1 MCAASENRLLP
12 VFLRAAVRLSRQSM
26 YQHETI
32 DRSLVHQR
40 ARQFRQQTER
50 FLVGTLSED
59 EFQPLRLQNGLYIQ
73 RHAPMLQVAIPYGML
88 SAVQLRRLAHI
99 AREYDRGYGRFSTRQ
114 NILYSFPTL
123 ERVPDILDELAEV
136 DLHAIQASGNCILNT
151 AVDHFA
157 GVAPDEVLDP
167 RVYVEIIRQWSMLHP
182 EFAFL
187 PHEFKIVLSGSP
199 EDRAAV
205 MVQDIGLKAVFDYD
219 GRPGFTVAVGGG
231 LGRTPIAGDVIR
243 EFLPAADLLTY
254 LAAILRVYNQ
264 HGRRDSKYRARIEI
278 LVKKLGVAEF
288 RRQVAHEWSF
298 LEGGP
303 GTLPA
308 AEIARVEARF
318 TRPAYRPLPT
328 VSVAHERHLREDS
341 AFARWVARNVHPHR
355 VSGYAAVTI
364 SLKKTGV
371 PPGDVMATRM
381 DGIADLAER
390 HSFGELRLTH
400 EQDVVFADVEH
411 ESLHAL
417 WLGLDKTGQ

>member
-1 MCAASENRLLP
+1 MCAASENSRLS
-12 VFLRAAVRLSRQSM
+12 VFQRAAVRLSRPSM

-50 FLVGTLSED
+50 FLAGTLSED
-59 EFQPLRLQNGLYIQ
+59 AFWPLRLQNGLYIQ
-73 RHAPMLQVAIPYGML
+73 RHAPMLQVGIPYGML
-88 SAVQLRRLAHI
+88 NVVQLRRLAHI

-114 NILYSFPTL
+114 NIHYGCPAL

-136 DLHAIQASGNCILNT
+136 DLHASQSSGNGILDT
-151 AVDHFA
+151 TGDHFA

-167 RVYVEIIRQWSMLHP
+167 RVYAEIIRQWSTLHP
-182 EFAFL
+182 EFALL
-187 PHEFKIVLSGSP
+187 PREFKIALSDSP

-219 GRPGFTVAVGGG
+219 GRPGFTVVVGGG
-231 LGRTPIAGDVIR
+231 LGRAPIVGHVIR
-243 EFLPAADLLTY
+243 DFLPAADLLTY
-254 LAAILRVYNQ
+254 LDAILRVYNL
-264 HGRRDSKYRARIEI
+264 HGRRDDRYKARIDI
-278 LVKKLGVAEF
+278 LVKELGVAEF
-288 RRQVAHEWSF
+288 RRQVAHKWSF
-298 LEGGP
+298 LEGGS

-308 AEIARVEARF
+308 AEIARVERRF
-318 TRPAYRPLPT
+318 TRPPYQPLPQ
-328 VSVAHERHLREDS
+328 VSAAHERHLRGDS

-355 VSGYAAVTI
+355 VSGYAAVKI

-381 DGIADLAER
+381 DAIADLAER
-390 HSFGELRLTH
+390 HSFGELRLTD
-400 EQDVVFADVEH
+400 EQDVVFADVER

-417 WLGLDKTGQ
+417 WVGLDKSGP

>member
-1 MCAASENRLLP
+1 
-12 VFLRAAVRLSRQSM
+12 M

-32 DRSLVHQR
+32 DRSRVHQR

-50 FLVGTLSED
+50 FLAGTLSED
-59 EFQPLRLQNGLYIQ
+59 EFRPLRLQNGLYIQ
-73 RHAPMLQVAIPYGML
+73 RHGPMLQVAIPYGML
-88 SAVQLRRLAHI
+88 NAVQLRRLAHI
-99 AREYDRGYGRFSTRQ
+99 AREYGRGYGRFSTRL
-114 NILYSFPTL
+114 NILYSCPAL

-136 DLHAIQASGNCILNT
+136 DLHAIQASGNCILDT

-167 RVYVEIIRQWSMLHP
+167 RVYAEIIRQWSTLHP

-231 LGRTPIAGDVIR
+231 PGRTSIAGDVIR

-254 LAAILRVYNQ
+254 LDAILRVYNR
-264 HGRRDSKYRARIEI
+264 HARRDNACKGCIEI
-278 LVKKLGVAEF
+278 LVKKLGAAEF

-318 TRPAYRPLPT
+318 TRPAYQPLPR
-328 VSVAHERHLREDS
+328 VSAAHEQHLRKDN

-355 VSGYAAVTI
+355 VSGYAAVTV
-364 SLKKTGV
+364 SMKKSGV

-417 WLGLDKTGQ
+417 WLGLDKSGQ